1 MKIDVLCSI
10 RDHPINP
17 WLIAWANERTVQHE
31 VRLLHRKDQ
40 LASGDVLFL
49 ISCTEVIPADLRD
62 LYGSCVVLHASDL
75 PKGRVWSP
83 HIWSILEGAARIAV
97 SAINAEDRIDSGAV
111 WAKKSFNVAPHEL
124 YDEISKAL
132 FDTEIA
138 LMDQVI
144 GMVESDEPPHPQP
157 DEEATYYPRRMSEN
171 SELDLDLSIAEQFD
185 QIRVC
190 DPDRYPAFFRM
201 HGNVYSV
208 SLKKEQCNE

>member
-1 MKIDVLCSI
+1 MKIDVLCSS

-17 WLIAWANERTVQHE
+17 WLIAWVNERAVQHE
-31 VRLLHRKDQ
+31 VRLLRRKDE

-49 ISCTEVIPADLRD
+49 ISCTEVIPAKFRD
-62 LYGSCVVLHASDL
+62 LYGTCVVLHASDL
-75 PKGRVWSP
+75 PKGRGWSP
-83 HIWSILEGAARIAV
+83 HIWSILEGAAKITV
-97 SAINAEDRIDSGAV
+97 SAISAEDRIDSGSV

-124 YDEISKAL
+124 YDEINKAL

-144 GMVESDEPPHPQP
+144 GMVESDKSPHPQP
-157 DEEATYYPRRMSEN
+157 DEEATYYPRRTPAH
-171 SELDLDLSIAEQFD
+171 SELDPDLSIAEQFD
-185 QIRVC
+185 KIRVC

-208 SLKKEQCNE
+208 RLKKVQGNE